1 MAEEELFPLPTE
13 DEVLKTDH
21 TRYQWKI
28 GSILYVAI
36 STRPDIAFA
45 AARLSRYNCRPG
57 KAHQEAAD
65 RVIQYLYRTRYRC
78 IQFRHESTVTSFV
91 CASDAFF
98 ADNTLDQKSSQGFVL
113 KLFGGPVA
121 WRANKQDTV
130 TTSSIEAELLVLSQT
145 AKESI
150 YLSHLLKALS
160 IELDEPLA
168 IECDNRQMIRVLAES
183 AKLQTKLRHIN
194 IHSHWLR
201 QEVQRGSITL
211 TWQESKKMMADG
223 LTKALSRGL
232 FDRFTD
238 MIGLVDKEN
247 RLQSIKREENLREQL
262 KELKSTE
269 RIKEARFA
277 VSRDMGNSP

>member
-1 MAEEELFPLPTE
+1 
-13 DEVLKTDH
+13 V
-21 TRYQWKI
+21 
-28 GSILYVAI
+28 
-36 STRPDIAFA
+36 
-45 AARLSRYNCRPG
+45 
-57 KAHQEAAD
+57 
-65 RVIQYLYRTRYRC
+65 
-78 IQFRHESTVTSFV
+78 
-91 CASDAFF
+91 
-98 ADNTLDQKSSQGFVL
+98 
-113 KLFGGPVA
+113 
-121 WRANKQDTV
+121 NKQDTV
-130 TTSSIEAELLVLSQT
+130 TTSSTEAELLALSQT

-168 IECDNRQMIRVLAES
+168 IECDNRQTIRVLAEL

-194 IHSHWLR
+194 IPSHWLR

-238 MIGLVDKEN
+238 IIGLVDKEN
-247 RLQSIKREENLREQL
+247 RLQSIKREEDLREQL

-269 RIKEARFA
+269 RIEEARFA
-277 VSRDMGNSP
+277 ISRDMGNSL